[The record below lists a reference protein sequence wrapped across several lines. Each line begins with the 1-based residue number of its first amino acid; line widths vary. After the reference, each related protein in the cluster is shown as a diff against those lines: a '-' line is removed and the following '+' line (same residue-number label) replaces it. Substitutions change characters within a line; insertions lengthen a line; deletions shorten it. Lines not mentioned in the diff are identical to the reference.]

1 MSGGRANAPMPPDS
15 ELEEEAI
22 RPASGPGGQHV
33 NRTACAIRLT
43 YRFEGSSVLSY
54 GAQER
59 LRTICGSRVS
69 GGCLAIVAKEYR
81 SLEDNRRAARERLLS
96 FIAEAIKVPK
106 RRRATKPT
114 RSSKE
119 RRLKEKSAR
128 SQIKKGRGSSHGED

>member
-1 MSGGRANAPMPPDS
+1 MASQGKQPPMPPDS

-43 YRFEGSSVLSY
+43 YRFEGSSVLSP

-59 LRTICGSRVS
+59 LRSICGSRVS

-81 SLEDNRRAARERLLS
+81 SLEDNRRAARERLLG
-96 FIAEAIKVPK
+96 FIREAVKVPK
-106 RRRATKPT
+106 KRHATRPT
-114 RSSKE
+114 RGSKE
-119 RRLKEKSAR
+119 RRLKEKSVR
-128 SQIKKGRGSSHGED
+128 SEIKRARGSGHSED